1 MSTIVSKKPKVI
13 PARWRKLLLLV
24 PGYDSIATAGNCTFD
39 VVAADQAIEFIE
51 TCLTHVKG
59 ELGGKPFLLEPWEK
73 AIIGNLFGWKRL
85 DGTRR
90 YREALVYVPRKN
102 GKSALCA
109 AIILLILFIDK
120 EPGAELYSAAA
131 DREQAALVYDQAK
144 GMVLQEPELESRCQI
159 YATNKS
165 IVRPDVASSYKAISA
180 DANTKHGYNTHAAI
194 IDELHAQPNRDLVDV
209 LMTSTGARRQPLII
223 HITTSDFDRES
234 ICNEKHLYASKVRD
248 GIIVDQAFLPVIY
261 EASNE
266 DDWTDP
272 KVWAKA
278 NPNLGISKSLE
289 YMQRECKRAQDEP
302 SYENT
307 FKRLDLNI
315 KTTSNVVWLPMA
327 AWDGGVKYGPFIST
341 DFEGGRHECFVGL
354 DLATTT
360 DVAAAAFLF
369 PPTSTHPWRVLMR
382 FWIPGDNARK
392 RERRDRVPYE
402 TWAKQGLITMTEGNV
417 IDYDVIRRDLN
428 ELGKT
433 YRIKKLAIDRW
444 NASQITTQLMGDGFD
459 VVEFGQ
465 GYASMNAPAKELEKL
480 VLGQQLAHGSNP
492 VLRWMASNCMV
503 ETDAAGNIKPSKA
516 KSTEK
521 IDGIVA
527 LIMALGVGLVD
538 DGYRV
543 GKYYET
549 HDVEF
554 V

>member
-1 MSTIVSKKPKVI
+1 MTAIKTSTIEI
-13 PARWRKLLLLV
+13 PTRWQDLLSLL
-24 PGYDSIATAGNCTFD
+24 PGYDSIENAGECWFDHETADT
-39 VVAADQAIEFIE
+39 AIEFIE

-73 AIIGNLFGWKRL
+73 AIIGALFGWKRH
-85 DGTRR
+85 DKTRR
-90 YREALVYVPRKN
+90 YREAFIYVPRKN
-102 GKSALCA
+102 GKSAMCA
-109 AIILLILFIDK
+109 AIILTILFLDK

-131 DREQAALVYDQAK
+131 DRDQAALVYDQAK
-144 GMVLQEPELESRCQI
+144 GMVLQETELESRCQI
-159 YATNKS
+159 YATTKS
-165 IVRPDVASSYKAISA
+165 IVRHETNSSYKAISA

-248 GIIVDQAFLPVIY
+248 GIITDQAFLPVIY
-261 EASNE
+261 EASNS

-272 KVWAKA
+272 KIWFKA
-278 NPNLGISKSLE
+278 NPNLGVSKSLE

-327 AWDGGVKYGPFIST
+327 AWDAGGDKHGVITADGFATGS
-341 DFEGGRHECFVGL
+341 RECFAGL

-369 PPTSTHPWRVLMR
+369 PPSGSNPWRVIMK

-402 TWAKQGLITMTEGNV
+402 TWARKGLITMTEGNV
-417 IDYDVIRRDLN
+417 IDYDVIRRDIN
-428 ELGKT
+428 EFNRT
-433 YRIKKLAIDRW
+433 YRVKKLAIDRW
-444 NASQITTQLMGDGFD
+444 NASQLTTQLMGDGFD
-459 VVEFGQ
+459 IETFGQ
-465 GYASMNAPAKELEKL
+465 GYASMNSPAKELEKL
-480 VLGQQLAHGSNP
+480 VMGQQLAHGNNP

-503 ETDAAGNIKPSKA
+503 ETDAAGNIKPSKD

-538 DGYRV
+538 DGNNQEPQLIV
-543 GKYYET
+543 I
-549 HDVEF
+549 
-554 V
+554 